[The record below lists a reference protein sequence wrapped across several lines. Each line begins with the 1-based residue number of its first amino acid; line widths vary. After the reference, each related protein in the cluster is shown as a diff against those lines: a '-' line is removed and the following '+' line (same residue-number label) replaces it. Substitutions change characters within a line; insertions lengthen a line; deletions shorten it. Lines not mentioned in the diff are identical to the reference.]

1 MAEPRTQT
9 HCPWNI
15 AAQVRFGLSIMNCP
29 AVSPAARATDAHV
42 SPGLTTWSPVQR
54 TLTAG
59 GSGARA
65 RPVVVAAAAAPRLI
79 RRPSSA
85 LPVPAPAAAAAG
97 WAAATTRRSTA
108 ATTARWSAA
117 LVAMCAAYCAACAG
131 VDRSNDAHL
140 ACVCGYMYGPE
151 GKTRTSTAS
160 VSVCDATCRSYI
172 N

>member
-65 RPVVVAAAAAPRLI
+65 RPVVG
-79 RRPSSA
+79 
-85 LPVPAPAAAAAG
+85 AAG
-97 WAAATTRRSTA
+97 ACSRCSRR
-108 ATTARWSAA
+108 R
-117 LVAMCAAYCAACAG
+117 LGRGHDEKEYRRHDGPV
-131 VDRSNDAHL
+131 
-140 ACVCGYMYGPE
+140 VCRPCCHV
-151 GKTRTSTAS
+151 RDVLCSL
-160 VSVCDATCRSYI
+160 RRR
-172 N
+172 